1 MDFSSFLQRDEMP
14 DHSGCSKNPQ
24 PSVDWETRSLDG
36 LHIVC
41 FWVDYLCIYVQYADI
56 SHRWAILKNEIL
68 KLSGKFKILQI
79 SSIPVSLSQDHVADV
94 ILKWLIRFGIF
105 FWFSRLVT
113 SSEPLRLMDRN
124 TSHTTWWCLEPG
136 FTHFFWVEFQ
146 RWNPVNRP
154 NWLLYA
160 FHRNAVKWLF
170 CKETSPL
177 WIPDSFMLEI
187 HQMDNLATIPIIS
200 IHVLLAWHSRPC
212 LACHGSWRD
221 ASEGLQ
227 SAAWWLDSPIY
238 RPMAKPKQGFIGW
251 NKSLGARPIAVF
263 LLNFGILGFVGFEW
277 ARMWSCRTWL
287 LTKRWDV
294 KMLRISSL
302 MYSLTWHHHN
312 TSHILTHIKPWI
324 PTGSDSFAKLAKL
337 NLGWWSCGGFKRDL
351 MHW

>member
-1 MDFSSFLQRDEMP
+1 ME
-14 DHSGCSKNPQ
+14 CSDCLLCNLPLPATQGLHNSWIFHRFCSETRCQIILDVPKTPS

-113 SSEPLRLMDRN
+113 SLFWTSQADGQKHISHNLMMSWARFY
-124 TSHTTWWCLEPG
+124 TFFLGGISAMKPCKSSKLATVCLPQKCCEMI
-136 FTHFFWVEFQ
+136 V
-146 RWNPVNRP
+146 
-154 NWLLYA
+154 L
-160 FHRNAVKWLF
+160 

-287 LTKRWDV
+287 LTKT
-294 KMLRISSL
+294 LRCE
-302 MYSLTWHHHN
+302 N
-312 TSHILTHIKPWI
+312 ASHFITHVLAYMTPSQYLTHPHAYQAVNTYW
-324 PTGSDSFAKLAKL
+324 
-337 NLGWWSCGGFKRDL
+337 KR
-351 MHW
+351 

>member
-14 DHSGCSKNPQ
+14 DHSGCSKK
-24 PSVDWETRSLDG
+24 PSPPLTEKLDRLMDCTSCVFG
-36 LHIVC
+36 
-41 FWVDYLCIYVQYADI
+41 WTIYVSMYSIQTYHTDERFWIMRFWNYQVSSRYFKYQASLYP
-56 SHRWAILKNEIL
+56 SHRITWPMW
-68 KLSGKFKILQI
+68 
-79 SSIPVSLSQDHVADV
+79 SSNGWFVS
-94 ILKWLIRFGIF
+94 FF

-136 FTHFFWVEFQ
+136 FTHFFLVEFQ
-146 RWNPVNRP
+146 RWNPIDRP

-170 CKETSPL
+170 WKETSPL
-177 WIPDSFMLEI
+177 WNTDSFMLEI

-200 IHVLLAWHSRPC
+200 IHVLLAWYSRPC

-251 NKSLGARPIAVF
+251 NKSLGARCRFSVEF
-263 LLNFGILGFVGFEW
+263 WHFGLRRLWMSPDAILPH
-277 ARMWSCRTWL
+277 
-287 LTKRWDV
+287 LTSDQT
-294 KMLRISSL
+294 LRCE
-302 MYSLTWHHHN
+302 N
-312 TSHILTHIKPWI
+312 ASHFITHVLVCMTP
-324 PTGSDSFAKLAKL
+324 L
-337 NLGWWSCGGFKRDL
+337 
-351 MHW
+351 